1 MACSLLQSLLSMS
14 QDSRLP
20 HRCLKALRK
29 ACQMTQSQ
37 LAEKIG
43 VSKNSISSLEVGR
56 SKLSRAMAMR
66 IWRATGADPLSLLDP
81 KGEPTY
87 NRRPY
92 TFESF
97 EQHHSVSVLKGELPP
112 EMSAWGHTAIDTLL
126 HAAAAKGR
134 LHAVSYVIGEF
145 ITKTIFDFDLGSTV
159 VDRLMASSNDD
170 FRQSWNAIRGWISMG
185 REYAETEKD
194 FRAQLDL
201 TLSLYERTAQRT
213 KERDDELLCNIQKK
227 NVPKLLL
234 DFLKEHGSRP
244 PRRTKAKRRAVKSTP
259 LKNPQLFVV
268 TA

>member
-1 MACSLLQSLLSMS
+1 MPSMS
-14 QDSRLP
+14 QDPRVP

-29 ACQMTQSQ
+29 ACQMTQRQ

-56 SKLSRAMAMR
+56 AKLSRAMAMR
-66 IWRATGADPLSLLDP
+66 IWRVTGADPLSLLDP
-81 KGEPTY
+81 RGEPTY
-87 NRRPY
+87 NRQPY
-92 TFESF
+92 TFESYR
-97 EQHHSVSVLKGELPP
+97 QHHSVNVLKGELPP

-134 LHAVSYVIGEF
+134 LHAVSHVIGEF
-145 ITKTIFDFDLGSTV
+145 ITKTLFDFDLGSNV

-213 KERDDELLCNIQKK
+213 KERDDELLFTIQKK
-227 NVPKLLL
+227 IEPKLLL
-234 DFLKEHGSRP
+234 DFLKKHPSPP
-244 PRRTKAKRRAVKSTP
+244 PRRAKTKRRVVKSTQP
-259 LKNPQLFVV
+259 KTPQLFVV
-268 TA
+268 TG